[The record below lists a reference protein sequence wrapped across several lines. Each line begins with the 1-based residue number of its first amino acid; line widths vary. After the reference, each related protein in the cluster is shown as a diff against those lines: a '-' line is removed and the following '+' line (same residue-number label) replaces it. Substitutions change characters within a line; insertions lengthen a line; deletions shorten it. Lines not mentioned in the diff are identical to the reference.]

1 MPEIRIRFFSD
12 LANASEDSEPD
23 RMLVLRDVTPEQ
35 WNAAGNS
42 KVISWTHTRL
52 PDFENPFVVPPV
64 ITRFAEYYDTDDD
77 TWIEFA
83 EIIPT
88 PATVLGFPKVT

>member
-12 LANASEDSEPD
+12 IANVSEGSEPD
-23 RMLVLRDVTPEQ
+23 RMLCLKDVTPEQ
-35 WNAAGNS
+35 WNAAGDS
-42 KVISWTHTRL
+42 KVISWQHISL
-52 PDFENPFVVPPV
+52 PDMENPFDIPPT
-64 ITRFAEYYDTDDD
+64 IQRFAEYVDTNGE
-77 TWIEFA
+77 WIEFA